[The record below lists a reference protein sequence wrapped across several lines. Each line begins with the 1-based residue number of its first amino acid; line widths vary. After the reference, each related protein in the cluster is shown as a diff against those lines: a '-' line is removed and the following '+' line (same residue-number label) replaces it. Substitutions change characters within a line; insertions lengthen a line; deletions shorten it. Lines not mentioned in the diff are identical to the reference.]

1 MNLFINTYNFV
12 RVENKNLELLN
23 NYFEVK
29 KLTQQIKTVIKGVYK
44 NMVFFSNNF
53 FGHIFKNLQ
62 HNNIKYY

>member
-29 KLTQQIKTVIKGVYK
+29 KLAQQIKTVIKGVYK
-44 NMVFFSNNF
+44 NMVFFFKQF
-53 FGHIFKNLQ
+53 FWAHF
-62 HNNIKYY
+62 